1 MRSTDICWMTQCK
14 MRSQKRVLVEGWKKA
29 ACPDTDSC
37 HSSSSEELRA
47 IFAPTGSESPGGILM
62 GWGRPLRRPEGRA
75 RLFLPHSNLPR
86 PSLDLNTS
94 GAPITSGPYSHA
106 GPWDHSPPPG
116 PLLHSQGVGTVI
128 TACGAGRCHSG
139 PAPGRAPPPG
149 ALRGPAPLPR
159 CGHPI
164 HPAAVPANHRA
175 PTAPHLAMGRGR
187 AGHTL
192 IPSWP
197 RARARPGSVP
207 GSDLPRPR
215 ADPACTW
222 VRVGRRRA
230 RGRRAVRAG
239 RRSPGI

>member
-29 ACPDTDSC
+29 ACPDMDSC

-47 IFAPTGSESPGGILM
+47 IFAPIGSESPGGILM

-116 PLLHSQGVGTVI
+116 PLLHSQGVGTVNRLRRRAVPLRPRARPRS
-128 TACGAGRCHSG
+128 TTLRPPRPRPAPPLRSPHSSSGRARQSPRTHSSASGDGAGPRRAHAHPFPAPGSG
-139 PAPGRAPPPG
+139 PA
-149 ALRGPAPLPR
+149 
-159 CGHPI
+159 
-164 HPAAVPANHRA
+164 
-175 PTAPHLAMGRGR
+175 
-187 AGHTL
+187 
-192 IPSWP
+192 
-197 RARARPGSVP
+197 
-207 GSDLPRPR
+207 
-215 ADPACTW
+215 W
-222 VRVGRRRA
+222 V
-230 RGRRAVRAG
+230 
-239 RRSPGI
+239 SPGQ